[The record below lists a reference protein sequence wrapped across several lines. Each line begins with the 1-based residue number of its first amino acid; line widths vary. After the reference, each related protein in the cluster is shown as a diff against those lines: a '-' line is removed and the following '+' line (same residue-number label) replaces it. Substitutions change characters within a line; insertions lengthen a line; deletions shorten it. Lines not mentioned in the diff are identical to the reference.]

1 MRVVCYGVRETEVP
15 YFNNLNKYNY
25 DLVLVPELL
34 NHDNVKVAEGA
45 NAVITRGNCKADAQ
59 NMAVLA
65 GYGVEYV
72 LTRTVGYN
80 HVDIAAGVKHGF
92 KMARVSE
99 YSPNAIAELAV
110 TLAMMLVRN
119 TAYTVNKTKN
129 KDFRV
134 DAQMFSKEIRNCT
147 VGIIGVG
154 KIGLT
159 TAKLFKGLGA
169 KVVAY
174 DIYESDEAKEVVE
187 FMSQEELLKVSD
199 VVSIH
204 MPWIKGQNDKVINRE
219 FIDLMK
225 DDAILINT
233 SRGEVQ
239 DDDAIYEALTT
250 GKLQSF
256 GTDVFAREAEFFFK
270 DMTGLDLPYEPA
282 EKLLN
287 LYPQV
292 LVTPHMGSY
301 TDEALTN
308 MIEMSYDN
316 INDFV
321 TTGECCNELK

>member
-15 YFNNLNKYNY
+15 YFNDLNKYNY
-25 DLVLVPELL
+25 DLVLVTELL
-34 NHDNVKVAEGA
+34 NHDNVKMAEGA

-59 NMAVLA
+59 NMEVLA

-80 HVDIAAGVKHGF
+80 HVDLAAGNKHGF

-119 TAYTVNKTKN
+119 VAYTVNRTKD

-147 VGIIGVG
+147 VGIIATG

-169 KVVAY
+169 RVVAY
-174 DIYESDEAKEVVE
+174 DIFESDEAKEVVE
-187 FMSQEELLKVSD
+187 FVSQDELLKISD
-199 VVSIH
+199 VVSVH
-204 MPWIKGQNDKVINRE
+204 MPYIPGTNDKAINAD
-219 FIDLMK
+219 FLAKMK
-225 DDAILINT
+225 NDAILINT
-233 SRGEVQ
+233 SRGEIQ
-239 DDDAIYEALTT
+239 DDEAIYEALTT

-256 GTDVFAREAEFFFK
+256 GTDVFPREAEFFFK
-270 DMTGLDLPYEPA
+270 DMTGQTLPYEPA

-316 INDFV
+316 INEYV
-321 TTGECCNELK
+321 TTGDCVNKIG

>member
-15 YFNNLNKYNY
+15 FFNNLNKYNF
-25 DLVLVPELL
+25 DLVMTPDLL
-34 NHDNVKVAEGA
+34 NDENVKLAEGA
-45 NAVITRGNCKADAQ
+45 NAVITRGNCKADAR
-59 NMAVLA
+59 NIEIIA
-65 GYGVEYV
+65 GYGVEYL

-80 HVDIAAGVKHGF
+80 HVDLEAGTKHGL

-119 TAYTVNKTKN
+119 TAYTVNRTKD

-147 VGIIGVG
+147 VGIIGAG

-159 TAKLFKGLGA
+159 TARLFKGLGA

-174 DIYESDEAKEVVE
+174 DIYESEEAKEIVE
-187 FMSQEELLKVSD
+187 FVSYEDLIKMSD
-199 VVSIH
+199 VISVH
-204 MPWIKGQNDKVINRE
+204 MPYFKGKNDKVINKE
-219 FIDLMK
+219 FLDMMK
-225 DDAILINT
+225 NDGILVNT
-233 SRGEVQ
+233 SRGELQ
-239 DDDAIYEALTT
+239 DDEAIYDALVNGTI
-250 GKLQSF
+250 QSF

-270 DMTGLDLPYEPA
+270 DMNDQDLPYAPA

-308 MIEMSYDN
+308 MIEMSFDN
-316 INDFV
+316 LNDFI
-321 TTGECCNELK
+321 TTGECCNEIK